1 MACLIDISRNSM
13 YMYIVSMHTFPLSLT
28 GEQEAEGGVGAV

>member
-1 MACLIDISRNSM
+1 MACLIDISRNS
-13 YMYIVSMHTFPLSLT
+13 MYIVSMHTFPLSLT